1 MKPVIRM
8 TVVAALL
15 AGSAFGAMAQDVVI
29 STEQEPVITEYVT
42 KHTVTSVD
50 VPDVEVTVG
59 TALPDTVELH
69 KIDAPDVSY
78 QYTVVNGS
86 TVIVDPATRKIIK
99 VIQ

>member
-1 MKPVIRM
+1 MKNIARFAA
-8 TVVAALL
+8 TALIIAGGSYAAL
-15 AGSAFGAMAQDVVI
+15 AQDVVI

-50 VPDVEVTVG
+50 VPDVQVTVG

-69 KIDAPDVSY
+69 KIEAPDVNY
-78 QYTVVNGS
+78 EYTVVNGT
-86 TVIVDPATRKIIK
+86 TVVVDPGTRKIIK